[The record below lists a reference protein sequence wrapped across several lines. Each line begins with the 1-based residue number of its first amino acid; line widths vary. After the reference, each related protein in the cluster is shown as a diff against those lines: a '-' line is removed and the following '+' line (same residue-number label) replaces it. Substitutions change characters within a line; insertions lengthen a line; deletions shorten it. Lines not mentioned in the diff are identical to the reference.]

1 MDGPTLQGLIAKGYQ
16 RGAAHIGSPHNWY
29 RGGYISPMSP
39 GNMLGSLTAAFA
51 VDTQFTAL
59 AKQQTLLWRAFVD
72 TTQVELG
79 DILAGPQT
87 WAIVDGGMRPPMA
100 LLCPQTVSIS
110 RAVQQFSVSGGASQT
125 MTPIATSYPCNVQL
139 KRDKGFSEPLGFA
152 APSNTSAPMPMWM
165 IYLPILTDGV
175 VLPADALTDN
185 DGNVY
190 KVDAVNFGIYGYV
203 LAASPYEP
211 PA

>member
-1 MDGPTLQGLIAKGYQ
+1 
-16 RGAAHIGSPHNWY
+16 
-29 RGGYISPMSP
+29 MSFIYAY
-39 GNMLGSLTAAFA
+39 T
-51 VDTQFTAL
+51 
-59 AKQQTLLWRAFVD
+59 
-72 TTQVELG
+72 
-79 DILAGPQT
+79 I
-87 WAIVDGGMRPPMA
+87 
-100 LLCPQTVSIS
+100 SIS
-110 RAVQQFSVSGGASQT
+110 RAVQQFSQSAGATQGLT
-125 MTPIATSYPCNVQL
+125 IIAASVPASIQL
-139 KRDKGFSEPLGFA
+139 KRDKGFSAPTGFP